1 MWGPSG
7 SAAIGAHIRSG
18 GSEVAVEGQL
28 PKSDMSPISVLTRLR
43 RAAIALFVLTSAAG
57 CTTTSLVLGVAGV
70 ATDTSVTWEIA
81 KHLHAQMTDGDP
93 VSCLRMNSVDRA
105 LTARCGRFVAG
116 SLRTED
122 IARNELQG
130 CHLTLAA
137 RDPRLWP
144 VLPELLNKGAQPE
157 TCPVPPLVALAAVQ
171 PCPDFQSASP
181 AVRES
186 LVWLAEADAR
196 SVRHDVV
203 RMFSCPNARQAGL
216 DRVLDTWL
224 VAGLLQRDT
233 AGFGVLGALHPDYLL
248 SPFGRKLE
256 SQGHTAAASLGTIDG
271 RQASGF
277 EEALRTS
284 NFEAVQWWLNRAPQL
299 ANRVPPSQGNRLPW
313 TPLARVLL
321 PGFLADP
328 ARQED
333 TVEFLLARGADP
345 WKPIPGGVHSSVVG
359 YAKDLKSP
367 LVRLLDP
374 PMVAKTEA
382 PKRLLAQAGEAPPLA
397 NDVAANQGH

>member
-1 MWGPSG
+1 MTDH
-7 SAAIGAHIRSG
+7 SAFS
-18 GSEVAVEGQL
+18 
-28 PKSDMSPISVLTRLR
+28 RLR
-43 RAAIALFVLTSAAG
+43 RAALALFVLVSAGG

-81 KHLHAQMTDGDP
+81 KHLHAKATEGDP
-93 VSCLRMNSVDRA
+93 VSCLRMNSVERA
-105 LTARCGRFVAG
+105 LTVRCGRFVEG
-116 SLRTED
+116 SIRAED

-130 CHLTLAA
+130 CPLTLAA

-157 TCPVPPLVALAAVQ
+157 TCPVPPLVALAANL
-171 PCPDFQSASP
+171 PCPDFQAATP

-196 SVRHDVV
+196 SVRHDVT
-203 RMFSCPNARQAGL
+203 RMLSCPNARQAGL

-233 AGFGVLGALHPDYLL
+233 AGFGVLGALHPDYLM

-256 SQGHTAAASLGTIDG
+256 SQGHTAVASLGAIEG
-271 RQASGF
+271 RLPSGF

-299 ANRVPPSQGNRLPW
+299 ANRVPPSQGGRLPW
-313 TPLARVLL
+313 APLARVLL
-321 PGFLADP
+321 PGFLSDP
-328 ARQED
+328 SRQQE

-345 WKPIPGGVHSSVVG
+345 WKPIPGGVHGSVVG
-359 YAKDLKSP
+359 YANDLKSP

-374 PMVAKTEA
+374 PVVAKAEA
-382 PKRLLAQAGEAPPLA
+382 PKRLIAQAGDTAPLA

>member
-1 MWGPSG
+1 MRDPSG
-7 SAAIGAHIRSG
+7 FEAGGPHGRTG
-18 GSEVAVEGQL
+18 GSEVAREGHL
-28 PKSDMSPISVLTRLR
+28 PKSDMNTTPVFSRLR
-43 RAAIALFVLTSAAG
+43 RAAMALFVLASASG

-93 VSCLRMNSVDRA
+93 VSCLRMNSVERA
-105 LTARCGRFVAG
+105 LTARCGRFAEG
-116 SLRTED
+116 SIRAAD
-122 IARNELQG
+122 ITRNELQG
-130 CHLTLAA
+130 CPLTLAA

-144 VLPELLNKGAQPE
+144 AIPELLNKGAQPE
-157 TCPVPPLVALAAVQ
+157 TCPVPPLVALAATQ
-171 PCPDFQSASP
+171 PCPDFQAASP

-203 RMFSCPNARQAGL
+203 RMLSCPNARQAGL

-224 VAGLLQRDT
+224 IAGVLQRDT
-233 AGFGVLGALHPDYLL
+233 AGFGVLGALHPEHLL

-256 SQGHTAAASLGTIDG
+256 SLGHTATASLGTIDG
-271 RQASGF
+271 RQTSGF

-299 ANRVPPSQGNRLPW
+299 ANRVPPSQGGRLPW

-328 ARQED
+328 ARQQE

-345 WKPIPGGVHSSVVG
+345 WKPIPGGVHNSVVG

-374 PMVAKTEA
+374 PVVAQAEA
-382 PKRLLAQAGEAPPLA
+382 PKRLLAQAGDAAPLV